1 MLTVAG
7 RRGRRVGGELS
18 CDGLE
23 DGEGGDEGVELGSGG
38 LGGGEGG
45 GEGGVLK
52 YLCLFIFPRYFI
64 CILSPYMYIFL
75 CIYIYILYMVYDG
88 TNTLRRMHADCRRV
102 RAGRVGTVCETMR
115 RKGLRRA
122 LK

>member
-52 YLCLFIFPRYFI
+52 YLCLYIFPRYLFI
-64 CILSPYMYIFL
+64 PYVFIYYL
-75 CIYIYILYMVYDG
+75 CIFPMYFSYG